1 MECASCPNPEPYQ
14 LIWFGEWNV
23 FTVPTSSLTSTRLY
37 ENLDYC
43 DPTKV
48 SSGSHDGIT
57 SPRIRWPVKR
67 STLLMDAVV
76 PSNYYY

>member
-14 LIWFGEWNV
+14 LTWFGEWNV
-23 FTVPTSSLTSTRLY
+23 FTVPTSSLTSKRLY

-43 DPTKV
+43 DPTKANK
-48 SSGSHDGIT
+48 GSHDGIT

>member
-1 MECASCPNPEPYQ
+1 MECASCPDPEPYQ
-14 LIWFGEWNV
+14 LTWFGEWNV
-23 FTVPTSSLTSTRLY
+23 FTVPTSFLTSTRLY

-43 DPTKV
+43 DPTKAKR
-48 SSGSHDGIT
+48 GFHDG
-57 SPRIRWPVKR
+57 KR